1 MLDGDGNIGRYTC
14 QPIID
19 HIDRLQV
26 SSDEASWIK
35 LHLKFI
41 DGADLGEVSLRVRPQ
56 GGRAV
61 IIIDGSYRF
70 RWSLFWIFDRANCL
84 DLTFSVLSFF
94 REALGRAVNI
104 ILIFVA

>member
-1 MLDGDGNIGRYTC
+1 VPTVWILVDLC
-14 QPIID
+14 E
-19 HIDRLQV
+19 V
-26 SSDEASWIK
+26 SSAK
-35 LHLKFI
+35 RLNALHLKFI
-41 DGADLGEVSLRVRPQ
+41 DGADLGEVYLRVRPQ